1 MSRYVDKKHGLILGS
16 GNVFFFRDEEKALHE
31 FNAVV
36 WAQGLYFPDHST
48 AHGNI
53 QSMAEQFI
61 WDEWEEVVEK
71 PYEMDGETIMLPIHV
86 THRKPSTYVTYW
98 LNENAPGWGVQ
109 PPPLCGRDSS
119 PSIFF
124 AKRSHALAFTKM
136 VEEMLDGVTFI

>member
-16 GNVFFFRDEEKALHE
+16 GNVFFFRDEERALHE

-36 WAQGLYFPDHST
+36 WAQGLYFPRHST
-48 AHGNI
+48 AHAGI
-53 QSMAEQFI
+53 RSIAEQFI
-61 WDEWEEVVEK
+61 WDEWEVRVEEK
-71 PYEMDGETIMLPIHV
+71 HELDGETFVLPRHL
-86 THRKPSTYVTYW
+86 THRRPSHYVTYW
-98 LNENAPGWGVQ
+98 LNANAPGWGVP